1 MKNVGIGELNERI
14 TFYQVANEKDDWG
27 EVVKTEKEVMT
38 CWALVRSQFYKEIIS
53 TIGTTLQNSTTFII
67 RHQQKVKIT
76 SDMTIS
82 YRNQKYEIIQ
92 ITPDI
97 YDKKF
102 DLIIAKVVS

>member
-1 MKNVGIGELNERI
+1 MKDVGIGELNERI
-14 TFYQVANEKDDWG
+14 TFYQVINEKDDWG
-27 EVVKTEKEVMT
+27 EVVKTEKEVIT

-76 SDMTIS
+76 SEMIIS
-82 YRNQKYEIIQ
+82 YRNQRYEIIQ

-102 DLIIAKVVS
+102 DLIIAKAVS